1 MRDAGEMSAEDKRQL
16 QELVDNWAIF
26 SDAGDW
32 QRFAACWHDD
42 GFMCATW
49 CQAPCADFIAARR
62 KGFDNGV
69 SIIHFHG
76 GFTCDVAGNRAVS
89 QTKMTISQR
98 AQVDG
103 VLVDVVCTGRFYDFF
118 EKRAGRWGMVRRQ
131 PIYEK
136 DRMDAVDPQASL
148 KLDASL
154 LQLFPEGYRHL
165 AYLQMKIGYK
175 VAKGGLPGLKGPE
188 VEKLY
193 ADGAAWLAGAAT
205 PGRPEL
211 RL

>member
-1 MRDAGEMSAEDKRQL
+1 MRYAEDKRLL

-26 SDAGDW
+26 SDSGNW
-32 QRFAACWHDD
+32 VRFAECWHDD

-49 CQAPCADFIAARR
+49 FQAPSADFIAARR

-76 GFTCDVAGNRAVS
+76 GFTADVNESRAVT
-89 QTKMTISQR
+89 QTKMIISQR
-98 AQVDG
+98 AKVDD
-103 VLVDVVCTGRFYDFF
+103 VLVDVECTGRFYDFH

-136 DRMDAVDPQASL
+136 DRIDAVDPGARL
-148 KLDASL
+148 RLDPDL
-154 LQLFPEGYRHL
+154 LQQFPEGYRHL
-165 AYLQMKIGYK
+165 AYLQSKIGYK
-175 VAKGGLPGLKGPE
+175 VAKGGLPALKGPE
-188 VEKLY
+188 IDKLY

-205 PGRPEL
+205 PGRPNL
-211 RL
+211 IM